1 MTRIESRILDVASQM
16 LFKVFSLIRV
26 KPRVN
31 ECSKK
36 LLQAMEHFRQTV
48 ISRVA
53 FMVHLWQRRVMLA
66 SHEPGR
72 ASCERS
78 DLT

>member
-16 LFKVFSLIRV
+16 LYKVFPLILA

-31 ECSKK
+31 ERSKI

-48 ISRVA
+48 NSRVA
-53 FMVHLWQRRVMLA
+53 VMLHLWQRRVILA